1 MTPPRS
7 PKNAHPLVAGL
18 ALAAIGAAC
27 LGSARADG
35 CDALTAR
42 VIRATG
48 ASLAGR
54 SGALAVFR
62 AADAERMSLD
72 CRDPRMVFAARER
85 EPRAPFFT
93 LIGLAA
99 QGLAGARAREAEVL
113 ALRLHQDSLLTSA
126 PREGRAGRAAL
137 RCETGPR
144 GDALSGDLTVCVLR
158 RARPAALRRRAG
170 LAPPEHPA
178 AGLSRAGA
186 AG

>member
-1 MTPPRS
+1 MIPR
-7 PKNAHPLVAGL
+7 HLLIGL
-18 ALAAIGAAC
+18 LLAAGCPGPAHAAN
-27 LGSARADG
+27 G

-42 VIRATG
+42 MIRATG
-48 ASLAGR
+48 ASLAGC
-54 SGALAVFR
+54 SGPLAVFR

-72 CRDPRMVFAARER
+72 CRDPARMVFAARER

-113 ALRLHQDSLLTSA
+113 ALRLHQDSLLTGA
-126 PREGRAGRAAL
+126 PQEGRAGRAAL

-144 GDALSGDLTVCVLR
+144 GDALSGDLTVCVLGR
-158 RARPAALRRRAG
+158 QRPQVRRRPEVLRSRA
-170 LAPPEHPA
+170 AFPP
-178 AGLSRAGA
+178 AGLSRAGS